1 MNKVDN
7 CFSTYTEFKTSCISQ
22 PCMGIRFLNKWIT
35 WAAPDALVQN
45 SDFSHLCGK
54 RVGIDI
60 LGFLYKANQDSE
72 QPCMAIARQIAF
84 WKSFGAEPVFVFDG
98 KTPAEKQGTRS
109 ARKRQKDRL
118 PTEQQ
123 NHVTADDRN
132 SVKRVL
138 YATGCLF
145 LNAEEEADSVL
156 AYIARK
162 GEIAAVVSGDLDFL
176 PRGVPTLIAPGDQSW
191 SVICLEKILQQAMLT
206 YDSFVKMCVLLGSD
220 YSMSIPTISY
230 QSAYW
235 SFRFTNKTLDEIL
248 KKEGIRDPTS
258 WWRAE
263 QILRG
268 DTDTWES
275 ILSEKQREKWT
286 LGAAP
291 VEYDALKEM
300 FEDGLATLSE
310 EERKLLIQ
318 PMRQPLT
325 HPR

>member
-1 MNKVDN
+1 
-7 CFSTYTEFKTSCISQ
+7 
-22 PCMGIRFLNKWIT
+22 MGIRSLNKWIT
-35 WAAPDALVQN
+35 WAAHDALVPTT
-45 SDFSHLCGK
+45 DFSHLAGK
-54 RVGIDI
+54 RVCIDI

-72 QPCMAIARQIAF
+72 KPCVAIARQIAF

-98 KTPAEKQGTRS
+98 KTPTEKQGTRS

-156 AYIARK
+156 AYLARK

-176 PRGVPTLIAPGDQSW
+176 PRGVPTLIVPGSEQSW
-191 SVICLEKILQQAMLT
+191 STIHLEKILKQSMLT
-206 YDSFVKMCVLLGSD
+206 YDAFVKMCVLLGSD

-235 SFRFTNKTLDEIL
+235 SFRFTEKTLDEVL
-248 KKEGIRDPTS
+248 KKEGIRDLTS

-268 DTDTWES
+268 ETDTWEA
-275 ILSEKQREKWT
+275 ILSDKQREKWT
-286 LGAAP
+286 QGAAP
-291 VEYDALKEM
+291 VEHDALKEM
-300 FEDGLATLSE
+300 FGDGLSALSVQE
-310 EERKLLIQ
+310 HELLLAQ
-318 PMRQPLT
+318 PM
-325 HPR
+325 

>member
-1 MNKVDN
+1 
-7 CFSTYTEFKTSCISQ
+7 
-22 PCMGIRFLNKWIT
+22 MGIRSLNKWIT
-35 WAAPDALVQN
+35 WAAPDALQQT
-45 SDFSHLCGK
+45 SDFSHLRGK
-54 RVGIDI
+54 RVGIDV
-60 LGFLYKANQDSE
+60 LGFLYKANQESE
-72 QPCMAIARQIAF
+72 HPCVAIARQIAL

-118 PTEQQ
+118 PAEQQ

-156 AYIARK
+156 AYLARK

-176 PRGVPTLIAPGDQSW
+176 PRGVPTLIVPEQSGCCW
-191 SVICLEKILQQAMLT
+191 TVLSLDRVLQQSALS

-220 YSMSIPTISY
+220 YSMRIPTISY

-235 SFRFTNKTLDEIL
+235 SFRFSNKSLLDIL
-248 KKEGIRDPTS
+248 KKEGIRDTS
-258 WWRAE
+258 SWERAE

-268 DTDTWES
+268 VDDTWEG
-275 ILSEKQREKWT
+275 ILSEKQREKWLQGPAPIESDALCEMFTDT
-286 LGAAP
+286 LGDLT
-291 VEYDALKEM
+291 VQ
-300 FEDGLATLSE
+300 
-310 EERKLLIQ
+310 ERELLNQ
-318 PMRQPLT
+318 PWQPLT
-325 HPR
+325 HLQ